1 MRGKTIILLIA
12 ALLATIGHAYV
23 EEDGSLI
30 LTELDFHTAI
40 KEFKNVLVNF
50 HALWCRYSKKL
61 KPEWNNLA
69 ESLKKE
75 DSSVKLAKVEAY
87 DEKKLAEEFDIEGYP
102 TIKMFINGVPHDYNG
117 ERVET
122 HLHEFIDRKLKNPL
136 HTAENAEWVKKMLFE
151 YEWIGLYNGN
161 DESAV
166 KDVAFDLGDVLFVK
180 ATDSSFKDTYGLN
193 ANGFVLVNNITKSH
207 DAFSG
212 DLNAQNLKKFVED
225 HKFPAV
231 PRFSKGTAE
240 RIFLSEEPS
249 MILIR
254 KSGDSGDQAENNFK
268 EAQKELNGK
277 IFMSVALYDEEIG
290 RLLAENLGVAEA
302 DLPDVRIVKPDME
315 KIKKWAT
322 KEPITKNSIVKFYN
336 DFLARKA
343 QRAYVSEPV
352 PTENKDL
359 VLKVVGQTFEK
370 EVLNPEKD
378 VLIMFW
384 APWCGHCRAMMPVYD
399 NVARKTKPMAHFT
412 VAKIDMSVNEL
423 DGFGID
429 IVEYPTILL
438 FTKADKANPIEFKG
452 ERNEYVFND
461 FIRAHA
467 SVPLDGMKGP
477 NPFDKNE
484 L

>member
-1 MRGKTIILLIA
+1 MRAKFALLLIA
-12 ALLATIGHAYV
+12 AIFATLGQAYV

-40 KEFKNVLVNF
+40 KEFKYVLVNF

-69 ESLKKE
+69 ESLKKLG
-75 DSSVKLAKVEAY
+75 SSVKLAKVEAY

-102 TIKMFINGVPHDYNG
+102 TIKIFIDGVPHDYSG
-117 ERVET
+117 ERLES
-122 HLHEFIDRKLKNPL
+122 HLHEFIDRKLKNSLRP
-136 HTAENAEWVKKMLFE
+136 AENAEWVKKKLFE
-151 YEWIGLYNGN
+151 YEWIGLFNGN
-161 DESAV
+161 DEASI
-166 KDVAFDLGDVLFVK
+166 KEVAFENQDILFVK
-180 ATDSSFKDTYGLN
+180 ATDNSFKDVYGL
-193 ANGFVLVNNITKSH
+193 NGFVLVNNITKSH
-207 DAFSG
+207 DAFTG
-212 DLNAQNLKKFVED
+212 DINAANLKKFINE

-254 KSGDSGDQAENNFK
+254 KSGAAGDQAEEDFK
-268 EAQKELNGK
+268 AAQSELSGK
-277 IFMSVALYDEEIG
+277 IFMSVANYDEEIG
-290 RLLAENLGVAEA
+290 RLLAENLGVAEK
-302 DLPDVRIVKPDME
+302 DLPDIRIVKPDME
-315 KIKKWAT
+315 KIKKWSI
-322 KEPITKNSIVKFYN
+322 KDPLNKNNIVKFYN
-336 DFLARKA
+336 DFVARKA
-343 QRAYVSEPV
+343 QRAYVSEPT
-352 PTENKDL
+352 PAEQKDL
-359 VLKVVGQTFEK
+359 VLKIVGSNFEQ
-370 EVLNPEKD
+370 EVLNPNKD

-399 NVARKTKPMAHFT
+399 NVARKTKPVANFA

-438 FTKADKANPIEFKG
+438 FTKADKSNPIEFKG

-467 SVPLDGMKGP
+467 TVPLDGMKGP